1 MPTSSNQA
9 ALAFQI
15 AFDLYN
21 NATQQFLAIVKAQ
34 ISDLKLPSTAED
46 GDSEPS
52 TADVEVKQTS
62 SASVKLVCLPLRVC
76 PTLGSESRRAAR

>member
-46 GDSEPS
+46 GEPS

-62 SASVKLVCLPLRVC
+62 SASVELVCLPLRVC